1 MAPETLSPTRGTG
14 TRRKITPP
22 QYARQ
27 LGIDTAKVLKW
38 IRSGELRAID
48 ASTHRGNK
56 PRYLIDLADVAIFE
70 ASRAVQ
76 PPAPRVPRRRHK
88 QDGVIEFFK

>member
-1 MAPETLSPTRGTG
+1 MTTETLPAPARPS
-14 TRRKITPP
+14 TRRKLTPP
-22 QYARQ
+22 EYARQ
-27 LGIDTAKVLKW
+27 LGVDTAKVLKW

-56 PRYLIDLADVAIFE
+56 PRYLIDQADIIAFE

-76 PPAPRVPRRRHK
+76 PPTPSPKRRK
-88 QDGVIEFFK
+88 ASGEVIEFFR